1 MSIKYLVEI
10 IMKPIDS
17 NSDIDNIVLEHKLA
31 SEKELTEEYK
41 EQWKELLI
49 EEAIEGM
56 KSRGMGNFEAENAF
70 ISKII

>member
-17 NSDIDNIVLEHKLA
+17 NSDTDNIVLEHKLT

-49 EEAIEGM
+49 EEAIEGL
-56 KSRGMGNFEAENAF
+56 KSRGMGNFEAKNAF